1 MSANTSDHSGA
12 LQPFTADFAD
22 GEVASRRRN
31 GLARFS
37 RTEWLLVA
45 AFFGAWAAYL
55 AWAFLF

>member
-1 MSANTSDHSGA
+1 MRDDQKHE
-12 LQPFTADFAD
+12 LQVFTADFAD
-22 GEVASRRRN
+22 GEVASRRRQ

-45 AFFGAWAAYL
+45 AFFSAWAAYL